1 MKKVE
6 ETRAGGD
13 TPARKNG
20 DGQMVDKGTPGK
32 TPAEALT
39 YEETRQGFLARLKES
54 RFKIFTTTCALLLGA
69 FVVALVVCIVTHTT
83 PGALLDSLK
92 SPEILFAIRMSLITS
107 VISTLM
113 CIVISVPV
121 AYAMARYD
129 FWGKTFLNTILDAP
143 LALPPLVAGVGLLII
158 FGTTGFGKWLADA
171 GLRFVFTPAG
181 IVIAQFFVNVPFMFR
196 VLRST
201 FEGINPRYEHVART
215 LGCTDAAFFRRVT
228 LPMARN
234 GLVAGA
240 IITWCRGIGE
250 FGAALMVAGATRMKT
265 ETLPI
270 SLYLNM
276 SCGDLDLA
284 IAAATILIVI
294 SLVSL
299 YVFEKL
305 SGKAPL
311 F

>member
-1 MKKVE
+1 MKRVE
-6 ETRAGGD
+6 EVRAGGE
-13 TPARKNG
+13 TPARTHDADTMTSKDG
-20 DGQMVDKGTPGK
+20 DGKAAGRAASAVKSGGGMMS
-32 TPAEALT
+32 
-39 YEETRQGFLARLKES
+39 RLKES
-54 RFKIFTTTCALLLGA
+54 RFRILTTVCALLLGA
-69 FVVALVVCIVTHTT
+69 FVVALVICIVTHTT
-83 PGALLDSLK
+83 PRALIDSLK
-92 SPEILFAIRMSLITS
+92 SEEILFAIRLSLITS
-107 VISTLM
+107 VISTLL
-113 CIVISVPV
+113 CILVSIPV
-121 AYAMARYD
+121 AYAMARYN

-158 FGTTGFGKWLADA
+158 FGTTAFGKGLADL
-171 GLRFVFTPAG
+171 GLEFVFTPAG

-201 FEGINPRYEHVART
+201 FEGINPRYEHVAAT
-215 LGCTDAAFFRRVT
+215 LGCTEAKSFWRVT

-276 SCGDLDLA
+276 SCGDLPLA

-299 YVFEKL
+299 FVFEKL
-305 SGKAPL
+305 SGTARL